1 MYWVISLLIIL
12 TTLTASP
19 NEAPDARRASPKSP
33 TPNVHANLDLVFP
46 EGSTKI
52 VLSSQ
57 RPLIQS
63 IVRDAID
70 HLRASLLFTNAFPDA
85 VVTSSLT
92 KRALITAAETHNPSG
107 LVAYRLQED
116 EEYLTKLGALV
127 RDPIS
132 EIA

>member
-1 MYWVISLLIIL
+1 M
-12 TTLTASP
+12 TASP
-19 NEAPDARRASPKSP
+19 NGAPDARRAAPGLP
-33 TPNVHANLDLVFP
+33 TPGVRADSDLVFP

-57 RPLIQS
+57 RPLVQS

-70 HLRASLLFTNAFPDA
+70 HLRASLLFTNAFPDG
-85 VVTSSLT
+85 VVTSALT
-92 KRALITAAETHNPSG
+92 KRALLTAAETHNPSG

-127 RDPIS
+127 RCPII
-132 EIA
+132 ETA